1 MVPEDGEA
9 LPGFQPGQFLTF
21 KLYIEG
27 QPALTRRKLD
37 GKVCPLVCPFV
48 TLSVATAGNSMTE

>member
-1 MVPEDGEA
+1 MLASRVSSQSAVRKLVPEDGEA

-27 QPALTRRKLD
+27 QPRPYA
-37 GKVCPLVCPFV
+37 
-48 TLSVATAGNSMTE
+48 SEA